1 MNGLLLTLISVVS
14 PIKFIAPG
22 AVMIAGYAD
31 RNRMGRTA
39 FAGPLVNIAIASGLL
54 TLLPMSGSRG
64 GLYSALL
71 AGAAINAFLALF
83 NLIPFTVFDGRKV
96 FEWNKL
102 YWIFLFMVA
111 LGMTF
116 YTSFVLHP
124 F

>member
-1 MNGLLLTLISVVS
+1 
-14 PIKFIAPG
+14 
-22 AVMIAGYAD
+22 MIAGYAD
-31 RNRMGRTA
+31 RDRMGRTA
-39 FAGPLVNIAIASGLL
+39 FAGPVVNIVIASVLL
-54 TLLPMSGSRG
+54 MLLPVFAWGG
-64 GLYSALL
+64 GLFSALL

-102 YWIFLFMVA
+102 YWIFIFIVA
-111 LGMTF
+111 LGLTF